1 MTDLDNF
8 GSFIANITDVVQW
21 KPNSTQH
28 VITFLIED
36 WREKLDQ
43 KFLVGAVL
51 TDVPKTFNCI
61 PHDLLITKLATFG
74 FDLNALTLICTYL
87 KKRKQSVKQH
97 INSTYNSFEN
107 ILLGVPERSIVVPI
121 DDNTLFT
128 FSKTIEGLLHIL
140 PLESVKAIKWFRE
153 NKIII
158 NAEKFQV
165 LLIDKKK
172 QDHANEVVQIE
183 E

>member
-21 KPNSTQH
+21 KPNSIQH

-43 KFLVGAVL
+43 KFLVEAVL

-87 KKRKQSVKQH
+87 KKRKQSVKRH
-97 INSTYNSFEN
+97 IN
-107 ILLGVPERSIVVPI
+107 
-121 DDNTLFT
+121 
-128 FSKTIEGLLHIL
+128 KT
-140 PLESVKAIKWFRE
+140 KTKR
-153 NKIII
+153 
-158 NAEKFQV
+158 
-165 LLIDKKK
+165 
-172 QDHANEVVQIE
+172 
-183 E
+183 

>member
-1 MTDLDNF
+1 M
-8 GSFIANITDVVQW
+8 
-21 KPNSTQH
+21 
-28 VITFLIED
+28 
-36 WREKLDQ
+36 
-43 KFLVGAVL
+43 
-51 TDVPKTFNCI
+51 
-61 PHDLLITKLATFG
+61 
-74 FDLNALTLICTYL
+74 
-87 KKRKQSVKQH
+87 
-97 INSTYNSFEN
+97 
-107 ILLGVPERSIVVPI
+107 PERSIVVPI

-158 NAEKFQV
+158 SNVEKFQV

>member
-121 DDNTLFT
+121 DDNTLFA
-128 FSKTIEGLLHIL
+128 FSKTIEGLLH
-140 PLESVKAIKWFRE
+140 AIKWFRE
-153 NKIII
+153 NKMIV
-158 NAEKFQV
+158 NVEKFQV

-172 QDHANEVVQIE
+172 QDHANEVVQTE

>member
-1 MTDLDNF
+1 M
-8 GSFIANITDVVQW
+8 
-21 KPNSTQH
+21 
-28 VITFLIED
+28 
-36 WREKLDQ
+36 
-43 KFLVGAVL
+43 
-51 TDVPKTFNCI
+51 
-61 PHDLLITKLATFG
+61 
-74 FDLNALTLICTYL
+74 
-87 KKRKQSVKQH
+87 
-97 INSTYNSFEN
+97 
-107 ILLGVPERSIVVPI
+107 PERSIVVPI

-158 NAEKFQV
+158 NVEKFQV

>member
-1 MTDLDNF
+1 M
-8 GSFIANITDVVQW
+8 
-21 KPNSTQH
+21 
-28 VITFLIED
+28 
-36 WREKLDQ
+36 
-43 KFLVGAVL
+43 
-51 TDVPKTFNCI
+51 
-61 PHDLLITKLATFG
+61 
-74 FDLNALTLICTYL
+74 
-87 KKRKQSVKQH
+87 
-97 INSTYNSFEN
+97 
-107 ILLGVPERSIVVPI
+107 PERSIVVPI

-153 NKIII
+153 NKIIT
-158 NAEKFQV
+158 NVEKFQV